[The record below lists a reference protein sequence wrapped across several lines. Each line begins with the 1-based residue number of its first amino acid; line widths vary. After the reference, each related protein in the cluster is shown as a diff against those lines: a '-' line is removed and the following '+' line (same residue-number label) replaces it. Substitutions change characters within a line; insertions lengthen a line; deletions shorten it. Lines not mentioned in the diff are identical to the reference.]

1 MTIQGVNGIGPGAA
15 AGVMGMGQA
24 DDPLSKDLQRKIAD
38 VQKQMQELSA
48 KDGYSAEEKAKMRQ
62 EFQKELNELNNQL
75 RQHQI
80 EMRREKQQEQA
91 ASKEAS
97 TQNNAA
103 DTAHKDS
110 QKNGLSQVGM
120 ESMIAADVSIKNAK
134 VLSGVATKMED
145 RAGVLKMEI
154 KLDGSRGGDTKGK
167 EAELADMEQKAA
179 DAAASALGTLADAGK
194 AMEAA
199 AKTEQT
205 TEKSEDEAGKT
216 GQAAKGAAKTGNIG
230 ETENEEEETVAQ
242 EEKHKN
248 TESGQ
253 VVDVRL

>member
-1 MTIQGVNGIGPGAA
+1 MTIQGVNGAGPGAA
-15 AGVMGMGQA
+15 AGVMGMGQT
-24 DDPLSKDLQRKIAD
+24 DDLLSKELQRKIAD
-38 VQKQMQELSA
+38 VQKQMQELSG
-48 KDGYSAEEKAKMRQ
+48 KTDMGAEEKAKMRQ

-80 EMRREKQQEQA
+80 EIRREKQQEQA

-97 TQNNAA
+97 AQNKAA

-110 QKNGLSQVGM
+110 QKNGLSQTSM

-134 VLSGVATKMED
+134 VQSGVATKMEG
-145 RAGVLKMEI
+145 RADVLNMEI
-154 KLDGSRGGDTKGK
+154 KLDGSRGGDTERK
-167 EAELADMEQKAA
+167 EAELADTEQKAA
-179 DAAASALGTLADAGK
+179 DAAASAIGTLADAGK
-194 AMEAA
+194 AMKAA

-205 TEKSEDEAGKT
+205 
-216 GQAAKGAAKTGNIG
+216 AKEAAKTGNIG
-230 ETENEEEETVAQ
+230 RTEKEGEEKENAAQ
-242 EEKHKN
+242 EEKEEKRTN